1 MGRCL
6 ARDPVLP
13 LLRSVATNFLS
24 LNGRLMRPGESKD
37 DAGSVGSSSCT
48 YNNVRSILC
57 NWHGRWLPVIPDIRK
72 QRVRL
77 DRAVP

>member
-13 LLRSVATNFLS
+13 LLRYVATTFLS
-24 LNGRLMRPGESKD
+24 LNGRLMRPGESKED
-37 DAGSVGSSSCT
+37 VGSVGSSSCT

-57 NWHGRWLPVIPDIRK
+57 NWYGRWSAVIPDIKK
-72 QRVRL
+72 QSVRL